1 MRVET
6 EAAVHRRKKRQAVRR
21 SLAERFS
28 LLPAAGVSPIV
39 DIIRDVDTH
48 DDRLNGLGQRAWPE
62 ISGYP
67 PVFGN
72 WIGEIAHTGGGSY
85 IWTGFSWEPA
95 ILGG

>member
-1 MRVET
+1 VAYRK
-6 EAAVHRRKKRQAVRR
+6 RKKRQQRMN
-21 SLAERFS
+21 
-28 LLPAAGVSPIV
+28 LLNLSNSVVPMPIQV
-39 DIIRDVDTH
+39 I
-48 DDRLNGLGQRAWPE
+48 NGTSNTNNSIGQRAWPE

-72 WIGEIAHTGGGSY
+72 FVGEVAHTGGGSY